1 MSIITATRPRH
12 WLIASLGIASGMVAA
27 LLLHAA

>member
-12 WLIASLGIASGMVAA
+12 WLIASLGLFAGMSTA
-27 LLLHAA
+27 LILHLA

>member
-12 WLIASLGIASGMVAA
+12 WLIASLGVISGMGAA
-27 LLLHAA
+27 LILHFA